1 MKPSADLCILS
12 RNITKRTMKNKS
24 QLIRFGLIGV
34 INTALDFGLLF
45 ILKSIGL
52 MATTANIFSTS
63 IAFVFSFFAN
73 KKYTFR
79 SSGTNIVREMIL
91 FVAVTL
97 FGLWVLQTGVI
108 WLVLPHLSKLL
119 RSSEMGLLVTKLI
132 ATAVSMTWNYI
143 LYDKLVFKKS

>member
-1 MKPSADLCILS
+1 
-12 RNITKRTMKNKS
+12 MKNKS

-45 ILKSIGL
+45 ILKSVGL

-132 ATAVSMTWNYI
+132 ATTVSMTWNYI

>member
-1 MKPSADLCILS
+1 
-12 RNITKRTMKNKS
+12 MKNKS

-34 INTALDFGLLF
+34 INTVLDFGLLF

-52 MATTANIFSTS
+52 IATTANIFSTS

>member
-1 MKPSADLCILS
+1 
-12 RNITKRTMKNKS
+12 MKNKS

-34 INTALDFGLLF
+34 INTAVDFGLLF

>member
-1 MKPSADLCILS
+1 
-12 RNITKRTMKNKS
+12 MKNKS

-45 ILKSIGL
+45 ILKSVGL

-63 IAFVFSFFAN
+63 IAFMFSFFAN

>member
-1 MKPSADLCILS
+1 
-12 RNITKRTMKNKS
+12 MKNKS

-34 INTALDFGLLF
+34 INTVLDFGLLF

-143 LYDKLVFKKS
+143 LYDKLVFKKP

>member
-1 MKPSADLCILS
+1 
-12 RNITKRTMKNKS
+12 MKNKS

-45 ILKSIGL
+45 ILKLIGL

>member
-1 MKPSADLCILS
+1 
-12 RNITKRTMKNKS
+12 MKNKS
-24 QLIRFGLIGV
+24 QLIRFGLIGI
-34 INTALDFGLLF
+34 INTVLDFGLLF

-119 RSSEMGLLVTKLI
+119 RSSEVGLLVTKLI

>member
-1 MKPSADLCILS
+1 
-12 RNITKRTMKNKS
+12 MKNKS

-34 INTALDFGLLF
+34 INTVLDFGLLF

>member
-1 MKPSADLCILS
+1 
-12 RNITKRTMKNKS
+12 MKNKS
-24 QLIRFGLIGV
+24 QLMRFGLIGV
-34 INTALDFGLLF
+34 INTVLDFGLLF

>member
-1 MKPSADLCILS
+1 
-12 RNITKRTMKNKS
+12 MKNKS
-24 QLIRFGLIGV
+24 QLMRFGLIGA

>member
-1 MKPSADLCILS
+1 
-12 RNITKRTMKNKS
+12 MKNKS

-143 LYDKLVFKKS
+143 LYDKLVFVKS

>member
-1 MKPSADLCILS
+1 
-12 RNITKRTMKNKS
+12 MKNKS
-24 QLIRFGLIGV
+24 QLIRFSLIGV

-45 ILKSIGL
+45 MLKSIGL

>member
-1 MKPSADLCILS
+1 
-12 RNITKRTMKNKS
+12 MKNKS

-119 RSSEMGLLVTKLI
+119 RSSEIGLLVTKLI

>member
-1 MKPSADLCILS
+1 
-12 RNITKRTMKNKS
+12 MKNKS
-24 QLIRFGLIGV
+24 QLILFGLIGV

-45 ILKSIGL
+45 ILKSVGL

>member
-1 MKPSADLCILS
+1 
-12 RNITKRTMKNKS
+12 MKNKS
-24 QLIRFGLIGV
+24 QLIRFGLVGGV
-34 INTALDFGLLF
+34 NTALDFGLLF
-45 ILKSIGL
+45 VLKSIGL
-52 MATTANIFSTS
+52 TAMMANVFSTS

>member
-1 MKPSADLCILS
+1 
-12 RNITKRTMKNKS
+12 MKNKS

-79 SSGTNIVREMIL
+79 SSATNIVREMIL

>member
-1 MKPSADLCILS
+1 
-12 RNITKRTMKNKS
+12 MKNKS

-108 WLVLPHLSKLL
+108 WLVLPRLSKLL

-132 ATAVSMTWNYI
+132 ATAVSMIWNYI

>member
-1 MKPSADLCILS
+1 
-12 RNITKRTMKNKS
+12 MKNKS

-34 INTALDFGLLF
+34 INTVLDFGLLF

-91 FVAVTL
+91 FIAVTL

-119 RSSEMGLLVTKLI
+119 RSSETGLLVTKLI
-132 ATAVSMTWNYI
+132 AAAVSMTWNYI

>member
-1 MKPSADLCILS
+1 
-12 RNITKRTMKNKS
+12 MKNKS

-45 ILKSIGL
+45 ILKSVGL

-119 RSSEMGLLVTKLI
+119 RSSEMGLLATKLI

>member
-1 MKPSADLCILS
+1 
-12 RNITKRTMKNKS
+12 MKNKS

-79 SSGTNIVREMIL
+79 SSGTNIVHEMIL

>member
-1 MKPSADLCILS
+1 
-12 RNITKRTMKNKS
+12 MKNKS

-45 ILKSIGL
+45 ILKSVGL

-143 LYDKLVFKKS
+143 LYDKLVFKKP

>member
-1 MKPSADLCILS
+1 
-12 RNITKRTMKNKS
+12 MKNKS

-45 ILKSIGL
+45 ILKSVGL

-108 WLVLPHLSKLL
+108 WLVLPHLRKLL

>member
-1 MKPSADLCILS
+1 
-12 RNITKRTMKNKS
+12 MKNKS

>member
-1 MKPSADLCILS
+1 
-12 RNITKRTMKNKS
+12 MKNKS
-24 QLIRFGLIGV
+24 QLIRFGLIGI

-119 RSSEMGLLVTKLI
+119 RSSDMGLLVTKLI

>member
-1 MKPSADLCILS
+1 
-12 RNITKRTMKNKS
+12 MKNKS

-34 INTALDFGLLF
+34 INTVLDFGLLF

-79 SSGTNIVREMIL
+79 SSATNVVREMIL

-132 ATAVSMTWNYI
+132 ATAVSMTWNYV

>member
-1 MKPSADLCILS
+1 
-12 RNITKRTMKNKS
+12 MKNKS

-52 MATTANIFSTS
+52 IATTANIFSTS

-79 SSGTNIVREMIL
+79 SSATNIVREMIL

>member
-1 MKPSADLCILS
+1 M
-12 RNITKRTMKNKS
+12 
-24 QLIRFGLIGV
+24 GV

-45 ILKSIGL
+45 ILKSVGL

>member
-1 MKPSADLCILS
+1 
-12 RNITKRTMKNKS
+12 MKNKS

-132 ATAVSMTWNYI
+132 ATAVSMAWNYI

>member
-1 MKPSADLCILS
+1 
-12 RNITKRTMKNKS
+12 MKNKS

-45 ILKSIGL
+45 ILKSVGL

-108 WLVLPHLSKLL
+108 WLILPHLSKLL

>member
-1 MKPSADLCILS
+1 
-12 RNITKRTMKNKS
+12 MKNKS

-45 ILKSIGL
+45 ILKSVGL
-52 MATTANIFSTS
+52 MATTANMFSTS

>member
-1 MKPSADLCILS
+1 
-12 RNITKRTMKNKS
+12 MKNKS

-45 ILKSIGL
+45 ILKSVGL
-52 MATTANIFSTS
+52 MATSANIFSTS

>member
-1 MKPSADLCILS
+1 
-12 RNITKRTMKNKS
+12 MKNKS

-45 ILKSIGL
+45 MLKSIGL

>member
-1 MKPSADLCILS
+1 
-12 RNITKRTMKNKS
+12 MKNKS

-45 ILKSIGL
+45 ILKSVGL

>member
-1 MKPSADLCILS
+1 
-12 RNITKRTMKNKS
+12 MKNKS

-34 INTALDFGLLF
+34 INTVLDFGLLF

-52 MATTANIFSTS
+52 MVTTANIFSTS

-143 LYDKLVFKKS
+143 LYDKLVFKKP

>member
-1 MKPSADLCILS
+1 
-12 RNITKRTMKNKS
+12 MKNKS
-24 QLIRFGLIGV
+24 QLIRFGLIGI